1 MARHTQKFVSYLPS
15 TAPQDKTR
23 GLQMII
29 IDFFLEKKSFP
40 FNLFLPFPP
49 LSPWKWGQRQQ
60 GALREPAAENESSH
74 LEISA
79 ENYKLLHKD
88 QLSLGPYSL

>member
-29 IDFFLEKKSFP
+29 IDFFLKKKQKTKKTFP
-40 FNLFLPFPP
+40 FNYVQKNLHQRKHKKLDKVK
-49 LSPWKWGQRQQ
+49 LS
-60 GALREPAAENESSH
+60 
-74 LEISA
+74 
-79 ENYKLLHKD
+79 
-88 QLSLGPYSL
+88 